1 MNFKGN
7 NKCINKCM
15 MNYFKKYKNIE
26 VNIIWVI
33 VKYVYY
39 EICIWLL
46 YSVVINVNVN
56 CVLYFYCN
64 FLRLKLFL

>member
-46 YSVVINVNVN
+46 
-56 CVLYFYCN
+56 
-64 FLRLKLFL
+64 